1 MKSIIILCALL
12 LSASTHAQLID
23 RGSGLIYDSDLDA
36 TWLMDANYAM
46 TSGYDS
52 DGLMT
57 KQESID
63 WASQLQYAGFSN
75 WSLPTV
81 FDQNPSGCVAVLF
94 SGGDCGFNVDTSTGE
109 MAHLFY
115 DELGNIAF
123 FDVNGNGPQTGYG
136 LSNTSYFNNLESYV
150 YWAVPDQN
158 TITAWTFNFE
168 NGNQAVH
175 NDGDEF
181 YALAIHNGD
190 IGAVVPVPAA
200 IWLFSSGLVL
210 FFGYVARRKHSIV
223 NLEG

>member
-1 MKSIIILCALL
+1 MRLIILLAALL
-12 LSASTHAQLID
+12 FTASAHAQLID
-23 RGSGLIYDSDLDA
+23 RGNGLIYDTNLDA

-63 WASQLQYAGFSN
+63 WASQLQYAGFNN
-75 WSLPTV
+75 WRIPTV
-81 FDQNPSGCVAVLF
+81 FDQSPSGCVAVLF

-115 DELGNIAF
+115 DELGNVAF
-123 FDVNGNGPQTGYG
+123 YDVNGNGPQTGYG
-136 LSNTSYFNNLESYV
+136 LSNTSYFINLESYV

-158 TITAWTFNFE
+158 TIVAWTFDFE
-168 NGNQAVH
+168 NGSQSVH
-175 NDGDEF
+175 NEGDEF
-181 YALAIHNGD
+181 YALAIHDGD

-200 IWLFSSGLVL
+200 MWLFSSGLFLLCVP
-210 FFGYVARRKHSIV
+210 GVHRKYIRK
-223 NLEG
+223 G